1 MAPTSAFAE
10 MVTIPVTANGNS
22 YSIDFEAEGI
32 VITSVQSD
40 MEFRSLIFGVEVTET
55 PGILTV
61 TFDRDFFDSMI
72 DGVDVEFIILADG
85 DEPKSDETIT
95 TLESRTLRIEL
106 PSGTEEIEIIG
117 EQLLDGTFGEITIV
131 EEPVVEEPV
140 VEEPVVEE
148 PVVEEPVVEEPVVE
162 EPVVEEPVI
171 EELVCGEGTMLK
183 DGQCVLDERCGS
195 GTHFV
200 DGQCVLDEKTSVNLT
215 FGRTGYSEL
224 VVTAIIGFG
233 IAFAVII
240 VFAIIAR
247 GRKKKNSN

>member
-95 TLESRTLRIEL
+95 TLESRTLQIEL
-106 PSGTEEIEIIG
+106 PSGTEEVEIIG

-162 EPVVEEPVI
+162 EP
-171 EELVCGEGTMLK
+171 VCGEGTMLK

>member
-1 MAPTSAFAE
+1 LAFAILAPTSAFAE

-22 YSIDFEAEGI
+22 YSIDIETDGI
-32 VITSVQSD
+32 VITSVESD
-40 MEFRSLIFGVEVTET
+40 MDFRSLIFGVEVTKF

-61 TFDRDFFDSMI
+61 TFDRDFFDTVIEGI
-72 DGVDVEFIILADG
+72 DEPFIILADG
-85 DEPKSDETIT
+85 DEPNSDEIIT
-95 TLESRTLRIEL
+95 TLEIRTLRIEL
-106 PSGTEEIEIIG
+106 PSGTEETEIIG

-131 EEPVVEEPV
+131 EEPTVEEPTVEEPV

-148 PVVEEPVVEEPVVE
+148 PTVEEP
-162 EPVVEEPVI
+162 
-171 EELVCGEGTMLK
+171 VCGEGTMLK

-195 GTHFV
+195 GTHFE

-247 GRKKKNSN
+247 GRGKKKSN

>member
-1 MAPTSAFAE
+1 
-10 MVTIPVTANGNS
+10 
-22 YSIDFEAEGI
+22 
-32 VITSVQSD
+32 
-40 MEFRSLIFGVEVTET
+40 
-55 PGILTV
+55 
-61 TFDRDFFDSMI
+61 
-72 DGVDVEFIILADG
+72 
-85 DEPKSDETIT
+85 
-95 TLESRTLRIEL
+95 
-106 PSGTEEIEIIG
+106 
-117 EQLLDGTFGEITIV
+117 LDGTFGEITIV
-131 EEPVVEEPV
+131 EEPTVEEPV

-148 PVVEEPVVEEPVVE
+148 PTVEEPTVEEPTVE
-162 EPVVEEPVI
+162 EP
-171 EELVCGEGTMLK
+171 VCGEGTMLK

-247 GRKKKNSN
+247 GRGKKKSN